1 MSSFSIARNAQTT
14 EQVAT
19 QPATARADAWAG
31 RAGRWRQGHG
41 GGGGRGG
48 GRCNLK
54 ANRIPDL
61 GVSALSV
68 QNFGSRP

>member
-48 GRCNLK
+48 EMQ
-54 ANRIPDL
+54 
-61 GVSALSV
+61 S
-68 QNFGSRP
+68 